1 VFEMI
6 KNINVIFGK
15 SVKVEK
21 RKKNEKA
28 PKDSLFKKGQ
38 FSSDSYPIGKRSR
51 LVVPSIPRML
61 RRVSLKVP
69 LVYC

>member
-28 PKDSLFKKGQ
+28 PKDSLFK
-38 FSSDSYPIGKRSR
+38 
-51 LVVPSIPRML
+51 
-61 RRVSLKVP
+61 RVNFLQIVTLLERDRDWSCHR
-69 LVYC
+69 YHAC